1 MVHIPNEGTAN
12 MADHLVNLVC
22 AVGDESRLTPAQCAL
37 LAHDLPSDSRHSLI
51 EQLCAA
57 VQQLSRELPGTDS
70 DGMSGKELMAAALER
85 DGRLNKARETIRT
98 QRETIAQLRAENL
111 RMNSCML
118 QREAQ
123 LAWPSVSNTSRRE
136 LAASNLAQLQQ
147 QARQFQSPLTS
158 AIRVSSSTGSLRTR
172 GRAPS
177 TAPLVCRGGSGSVAD
192 SSRSGRLRPGLLP
205 CEPLPQVRGGSPSTG
220 RKPPSHLTR
229 ALTGEVS
236 RAHSRMW
243 TPASDVS
250 NGELGDAFGVPVGLG
265 ESPSS
270 RCASR

>member
-1 MVHIPNEGTAN
+1 
-12 MADHLVNLVC
+12 MADHLVKAVC

-37 LAHDLPSDSRHSLI
+37 LAHDLPSDLRHSLI

-57 VQQLSRELPGTDS
+57 VQQLSRELPGADS

-85 DGRLNKARETIRT
+85 DASLNKARETIRT

-111 RMNSCML
+111 RMNACML

-147 QARQFQSPLTS
+147 QAQQFQSPSTS
-158 AIRVSSSTGSLRTR
+158 AMGVSSSTGSLRTSSR
-172 GRAPS
+172 S
-177 TAPLVCRGGSGSVAD
+177 APLVCRGGSGSVAD
-192 SSRSGRLRPGLLP
+192 SSTASRSARLRPRPQLP
-205 CEPLPQVRGGSPSTG
+205 CEALPLVRGGTPAVG
-220 RKPPSHLTR
+220 RGPPSR
-229 ALTGEVS
+229 RAGALTGEVS
-236 RAHSRMW
+236 RMR
-243 TPASDVS
+243 TPATDVS
-250 NGELGDAFGVPVGLG
+250 NGGLGETAPTAFGVPAALG

-270 RCASR
+270 RCATR

>member
-1 MVHIPNEGTAN
+1 
-12 MADHLVNLVC
+12 MADHLVKAVC

-37 LAHDLPSDSRHSLI
+37 LAHDLPSDLRHSLI

-57 VQQLSRELPGTDS
+57 VQQLSRELPGADS

-85 DGRLNKARETIRT
+85 DASLNKARETIRT

-111 RMNSCML
+111 RMNACML

-147 QARQFQSPLTS
+147 QARQFQSPFTS
-158 AIRVSSSTGSLRTR
+158 AMGVSSSTGSLRTSSR
-172 GRAPS
+172 S
-177 TAPLVCRGGSGSVAD
+177 SAPLVCRGGSGSVAD
-192 SSRSGRLRPGLLP
+192 SSRSARLRPGPQLP
-205 CEPLPQVRGGSPSTG
+205 CEGLPLVRGGTPAVG
-220 RKPPSHLTR
+220 RGPPSR
-229 ALTGEVS
+229 RAGALTGEVS
-236 RAHSRMW
+236 RLR
-243 TPASDVS
+243 TPATDVS
-250 NGELGDAFGVPVGLG
+250 NGGLGETAPTAFGVPAALG

-270 RCASR
+270 RCATR

>member
-1 MVHIPNEGTAN
+1 
-12 MADHLVNLVC
+12 MADHLVKAVC

-37 LAHDLPSDSRHSLI
+37 LAHDLPSDLRHSLI

-57 VQQLSRELPGTDS
+57 VQQLSRELPGADS

-85 DGRLNKARETIRT
+85 DASLNKARETIRT

-111 RMNSCML
+111 RMNACML

-147 QARQFQSPLTS
+147 QARQFQSPSTS
-158 AIRVSSSTGSLRTR
+158 AMLVSSSTGSLRTSSR
-172 GRAPS
+172 S
-177 TAPLVCRGGSGSVAD
+177 APLVCRGGSGSVAD
-192 SSRSGRLRPGLLP
+192 SSRSARLRPRPQLP
-205 CEPLPQVRGGSPSTG
+205 CEALPLVRGGTPAVG
-220 RKPPSHLTR
+220 RGPPSR
-229 ALTGEVS
+229 RAGALTGEVS
-236 RAHSRMW
+236 RMR
-243 TPASDVS
+243 TPATDVS
-250 NGELGDAFGVPVGLG
+250 NGGLGETAPTAFGVPAALG

-270 RCASR
+270 RCATR